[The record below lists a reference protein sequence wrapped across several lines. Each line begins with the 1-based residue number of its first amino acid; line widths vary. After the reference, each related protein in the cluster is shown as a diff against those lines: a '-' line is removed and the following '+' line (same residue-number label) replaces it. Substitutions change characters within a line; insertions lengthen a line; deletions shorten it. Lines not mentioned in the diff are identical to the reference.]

1 VTNLSGQHHSSYRSI
16 EQTPFADAEKVT
28 SGEAITFGGNGA
40 EGSWRS
46 TGAGTLGFYGRDLG
60 SSAPTQGRVPAFLG
74 LAERSG
80 GVYLERTGDNPPTV
94 AEAMKRCGLDREVRL
109 EPLSVHTSAEAPVLG
124 DDGDLTMERIPTGDT
139 VPMPGRWVA
148 TVSYP
153 RDGGT
158 PTPIA
163 PCSPRYT
170 VIQDDRAL
178 EIGDALSEGQLRALG
193 AWDNGAK
200 TYGAWEL
207 GEGMSIGGGDPY
219 RNFVTIVN
227 TQDGNGTY
235 GLLAPIR
242 LGCTNQTNATFGR
255 KATPRFTIRHVGEAA
270 FKLEEARRILGLSHH
285 YLEALKEESETLLRI
300 PMGKDRFLVFAKEV
314 WGVNK
319 PDEDMSKRSLS
330 LVNARAEELLGM
342 LDSPTCEFGKG
353 TAYAGYQAVVEYLDF
368 AGTVRGGDSPAERR
382 WTRIMTGEL
391 DAAKTRAWE
400 LAAASA

>member
-1 VTNLSGQHHSSYRSI
+1 VTNISGQHHTGYRSI
-16 EQTPFADAEKVT
+16 DATPLGDAEAVT

-40 EGSWRS
+40 DGSWRS
-46 TGAGTLGFYGRDLG
+46 TGQGTLGFYGRDLG
-60 SSAPTQGRVPAFLG
+60 SSAPTEGRVPAFLG

-80 GVYLERTGDNPPTV
+80 GVYLERTGDTPPTI
-94 AEAMKRCGLDREVRL
+94 AEAMRRVGLDREIRL
-109 EPLSVHTSAEAPVLG
+109 EPLSVHTSADGFTVG
-124 DDGDLTMERIPTGDT
+124 DDGELREERIPTGET
-139 VPMPGRWVA
+139 APMPGRWVA

-153 RDGGT
+153 RDGGA

-178 EIGDALSEGQLRALG
+178 EVGDALSEGTLRALG
-193 AWDNGAK
+193 AWDGGAK

-207 GEGMSIGGGDPY
+207 GEGMTIGGGDPY

-227 TQDGNGTY
+227 THDGNGTY

-270 FKLEEARRILGLSHH
+270 FKLEEARRILGLSHA
-285 YLEALKEESETLLRI
+285 YLEVLQEESEALLAI
-300 PMGKDRFLVFAKEV
+300 PMSTDRFLVYAKEV
-314 WGVNK
+314 WGMNK
-319 PDEDMSKRSLS
+319 PEEDLSKRSLS
-330 LVNARAEELLGM
+330 LVNARGEELLAM
-342 LDSPTCEFGKG
+342 LDSPTCEFGRG

-368 AGTVRGGDSPAERR
+368 AGTVRGGDSPEERR

-400 LAAASA
+400 LATASA

>member
-1 VTNLSGQHHSSYRSI
+1 VPNASGQHHTGYRSI
-16 EQTPFADAEKVT
+16 EDTPLGDAEKVT

-46 TGAGTLGFYGRDLG
+46 TGQGTLGFFGRDLG
-60 SSAPTQGRVPAFLG
+60 SDAPTQGRVPAFLG

-94 AEAMKRCGLDREVRL
+94 AEAMKRVGLDREVRK
-109 EPLSVHTSAEAPVLG
+109 EPLSVHTSAEAPVVT
-124 DDGDLTMERIPTGDT
+124 DDGGLAMERVPTGET
-139 VPMPGRWVA
+139 VPMPDRWVA

-153 RDGGT
+153 RDGSA
-158 PTPIA
+158 PSPIA

-170 VIQDDRAL
+170 VIQDDTAL
-178 EIGDALSEGQLRALG
+178 DVGDALSEGRLVALG
-193 AWDNGAK
+193 TWDGGAK

-207 GEGMSIGGGDPY
+207 GEGMVIGGGDPY

-227 TQDGNGTY
+227 THDGNGTY

-270 FKLEEARRILGLSHH
+270 FKLEEARRILGLSKH
-285 YLEALKEESETLLRI
+285 YLEVMQEASEELLAT
-300 PMGKDRFLVFAKEV
+300 PMGKDRFLVYAKEV
-314 WGVNK
+314 WGMNR
-319 PDEDMSKRSLS
+319 PDEDLSKRSLS
-330 LVNARAEELLGM
+330 LVNARAEELLAM
-342 LDSPTCEFGKG
+342 LDSPTCEFGRG

-368 AGTVRGGDSPAERR
+368 AGTVRGGDSPEARR
-382 WTRIMTGEL
+382 YTRIMTGEL

-400 LAAASA
+400 LAAAV

>member
-1 VTNLSGQHHSSYRSI
+1 MSNHTNYRQI
-16 EQTPFADAEKVT
+16 DATPFGDAERVS
-28 SGEAITFGGNGA
+28 SGEAIAFGGNGA
-40 EGSWRS
+40 SGRNGG
-46 TGAGTLGFYGRDLG
+46 TGTLGFFGADLG

-94 AEAMKRCGLDREVRL
+94 AEAIKRVGLDREVRK
-109 EPLSVHTSAEAPVLG
+109 EALSFQPTAEAPVAT
-124 DDGDLTMERIPTGDT
+124 DDGGLTMELVPTGDPL
-139 VPMPGRWVA
+139 PMPPRWVA

-153 RDGGT
+153 RDGGA
-158 PTPIA
+158 PTPLA

-178 EIGDALSEGQLRALG
+178 ETGDALSEGRLVALG
-193 AWDNGAK
+193 QWDNGAK

-207 GEGMSIGGGDPY
+207 GDGITIGGGDPY

-227 TQDGNGTY
+227 THDGNGTY

-255 KATPRFTIRHVGEAA
+255 RATPRFTIRHVGEAR
-270 FKLEEARRILGLSHH
+270 FKLEEARRILGLSKQ
-285 YLEALKEESETLLRI
+285 YMEALAEESENLLAI
-300 PMGKDRFLVFAKEV
+300 PMNTDRFLVYAKEV
-314 WGVNK
+314 WGVK
-319 PDEDMSKRSLS
+319 KADDDLSKRSLS
-330 LVNARAEELLGM
+330 LVEARADQLVAI
-342 LDSPTCEFGKG
+342 LDSETCEFGRG
-353 TAYAGYQAVVEYLDF
+353 TAYAGYQAVTEYMDF
-368 AGTVRGGDSPAERR
+368 YGTVRGGDDAASRR

-391 DAAKTRAWE
+391 DNAKTRAWT

>member
-1 VTNLSGQHHSSYRSI
+1 VPNASGQHHASYRSI
-16 EQTPFADAEKVT
+16 DATPLGDAERVT

-46 TGAGTLGFYGRDLG
+46 TGAGTLGFLGADLG

-94 AEAMKRCGLDREVRL
+94 AEAMRRCGLDREVRKDTL
-109 EPLSVHTSAEAPVLG
+109 AVNLTADFPSVG
-124 DDGDLTMERIPTGDT
+124 DDGELRMDRQETGAQ
-139 VPMPGRWVA
+139 VPMPPRWVA

-153 RDGGT
+153 RDGGA

-170 VIQDDRAL
+170 VIQDDTAL
-178 EIGDALSEGQLRALG
+178 DVGDALSEGRLAALG
-193 AWDNGAK
+193 TWDNGAK

-207 GEGMSIGGGDPY
+207 GEGMTIGGGDPY

-227 TQDGNGTY
+227 THDGNGTY

-255 KATPRFTIRHVGEAA
+255 KATPRFTIRHVGEAR
-270 FKLEEARRILGLSHH
+270 FKLEEARRILGLSRT
-285 YLEALKEESETLLRI
+285 YLEVMAEESEALLRI
-300 PMGKDRFLVFAKEV
+300 PMGKDRFLVYAKEV

-319 PDEDMSKRSLS
+319 PEEDMSKRSLS
-330 LVNARAEELLGM
+330 LVNARGEELLAM
-342 LDSPTCEFGKG
+342 LGSPTCEFGRG
-353 TAYAGYQAVVEYLDF
+353 TAYAGYQAVVEHLDF
-368 AGTVRGGDSPAERR
+368 AGTVRGGGSPEERR
-382 WTRIMTGEL
+382 FTRIMTGEL

-400 LAAASA
+400 LAAALA